1 MGSYMRLGNNEVDTK
16 CSSEIIF
23 DEIMAVKED
32 LSSNYP
38 LDNPHAKSIIQEVDM
53 QNESTGVWR
62 IHREI
67 LAIVII
73 RLTTIKNNYD
83 ECKRHVENTEEY
95 QNYTEHFRGHPGEV
109 LSEHIQTYQDDLQHC
124 IDYLTDVL
132 CNMVISR
139 KKRIKLTWS

>member
-1 MGSYMRLGNNEVDTK
+1 MGSCMRLGNKEVDTK

-23 DEIMAVKED
+23 DEIMAIKED
-32 LSSNYP
+32 LSNSYP

-67 LAIVII
+67 LAIAII
-73 RLTTIKNNYD
+73 RLTAIKDNYE
-83 ECKRHVENTEEY
+83 ECKRYVENTEEY
-95 QNYTEHFRGHPGEV
+95 QNYTEHFRGHPEEM
-109 LSEHIQTYQDDLQHC
+109 LSEHIRIYQDDLQYC
-124 IDYLTDVL
+124 IGFLTDAL
-132 CNMVISR
+132 CSMVISK

>member
-1 MGSYMRLGNNEVDTK
+1 MGSYMRLGNKEVNTK
-16 CSSEIIF
+16 CSSEMIF
-23 DEIMAVKED
+23 DEIMAIKKD
-32 LSSNYP
+32 LLSNYP

-67 LAIVII
+67 LAIAII
-73 RLTTIKNNYD
+73 RLTAIKND
-83 ECKRHVENTEEY
+83 SEECKRCVENTEEY
-95 QNYTEHFRGHPGEV
+95 QSYESF
-109 LSEHIQTYQDDLQHC
+109 SEHPEDVLNRSIQIYQDDLQHC